1 MSMQQLNL
9 RSKELEPKKRRLEE
23 LEAKQSLKEEDM
35 KDYQQLTQFI
45 NEFEKQWGVAENE
58 YETFL
63 KQQERE
69 KLIDDSGSDKRFA
82 QLARLRDE
90 INTEND
96 NRKGMIKFLTNVLT
110 LQTTDPNDIPDE
122 AKAIVDHA
130 GFYQVA
136 KLRYKIDT
144 GNLDAMTLK
153 LASLYDAMENI
164 RLRIGQ
170 ELTLVDGMNYKIY
183 VLNTDIVEANHPET
197 TAETDPKLV
206 WNKECIGKPRQQTGD
221 HVHGSQKRSH

>member
-1 MSMQQLNL
+1 MQQLNL

-82 QLARLRDE
+82 ALARLRDE
-90 INTEND
+90 ISTREREPPTRSNSLAN
-96 NRKGMIKFLTNVLT
+96 MLT
-110 LQTTDPNDIPDE
+110 LQTTDPNDIP
-122 AKAIVDHA
+122 K
-130 GFYQVA
+130 
-136 KLRYKIDT
+136 KRRLSSMMSNSTRSPSSDT
-144 GNLDAMTLK
+144 
-153 LASLYDAMENI
+153 
-164 RLRIGQ
+164 
-170 ELTLVDGMNYKIY
+170 
-183 VLNTDIVEANHPET
+183 
-197 TAETDPKLV
+197 
-206 WNKECIGKPRQQTGD
+206 
-221 HVHGSQKRSH
+221 RSILEV

>member
-1 MSMQQLNL
+1 MQQLNL

-69 KLIDDSGSDKRFA
+69 RLIDDSGSDKRFA

-90 INTEND
+90 ISTENE
-96 NRKGMIKFLTNVLT
+96 NRKNSIKFLTNMLT
-110 LQTTDPNDIPDE
+110 LQTTDPNDIPE
-122 AKAIVDHA
+122 ETKAIVDDVE
-130 GFYQVA
+130 FYKVA
-136 KLRYKIDT
+136 KLRHKIDT
-144 GNLDAMTLK
+144 GCLDSMTLK
-153 LASLYDAMENI
+153 LAGLYDAMENI

-183 VLNTDIVEANHPET
+183 VLNTDIVVDSNREIETEADTEF
-197 TAETDPKLV
+197 V
-206 WNKECIGKPRQQTGD
+206 GD
-221 HVHGSQKRSH
+221 QKRANEPRKPARNDVRSRQKRRFL